1 MTRSATRMNPFNGTA
16 PDSVPMID
24 ARYEIESFLGSGA
37 YAWVFLARHTT
48 LHTREFAIKILR
60 PEHVGDSSKISRFM
74 REAELA
80 SALVSPYTVDVVDY
94 GETATG
100 APYIVMDYVK
110 GPDLGAVLD
119 HYGVLEDSIVARMTR
134 NILSALIEAHSYD
147 IVHRDLKPENIFIV
161 HVPGSE
167 HPIAKVGDFGIAKV
181 IGEGSPMPARAT
193 QTALG
198 TVLCTP
204 AYASPELLKGEVT
217 VQADIY
223 ALGHMMA
230 EMLDGE
236 PPYREAHPVQVGAR
250 QLEDAPV
257 PLGDRSKESAL
268 FSVITKA
275 VQKNPLDR
283 YLTASEMR
291 ADLEK
296 LIEEHDLLSSQKQ
309 PLDVRSVRPTREK
322 PDSPGSGF
330 SQATRTDS
338 QAFTDHEDARST
350 DHLTMNPP
358 VRRISVEE
366 LKGNEGGKWYLP
378 VLVLLLAI
386 GISAGFLAWKKPLD
400 ENTASANVTTTV
412 PEPIDIPSTTV
423 VWNAPEQQGSKQRGL
438 IAPPIDEVVA
448 EARRRTTQAHRQAN
462 AVLWTTAPIVPWLDY
477 VRREDAARNA
487 AD

>member
-1 MTRSATRMNPFNGTA
+1 MTRSATRMNPFSGTA
-16 PDSVPMID
+16 PDSVPLID

-37 YAWVFLARHTT
+37 YAWVFLARHST
-48 LHTREFAIKILR
+48 LKNREFAIKVLR

-80 SALVSPYTVDVVDY
+80 SALTSPYTVDVVDF
-94 GETATG
+94 GETSQG

-110 GPDLGAVLD
+110 GPDLGAVID
-119 HYGVLEDSIVARMTR
+119 HYGVLEDSIVARMTL

-181 IGEGSPMPARAT
+181 IGGASLMPARAT

-257 PLGDRSKESAL
+257 PLGTRTTESVL
-268 FSVITKA
+268 LPVIKKA
-275 VQKNPLDR
+275 VQKNQMDR
-283 YLTASEMR
+283 YMTADEMR
-291 ADLEK
+291 TDLEK
-296 LIEEHDLLSSQKQ
+296 LLETHGTLSSQTQ
-309 PLDVRSVRPTREK
+309 PLDVRAVRPRRER
-322 PDSPGSGF
+322 PDSPGAGL

-338 QAFTDHEDARST
+338 LAFNDREDARST
-350 DHLTMNPP
+350 DHLTMKPP
-358 VRRISVEE
+358 ERRISVEE
-366 LKGNEGGKWYLP
+366 LKGSTGTAWYLP

-386 GISAGFLAWKKPLD
+386 GASAGFLAWKTLSNQGSEAPV
-400 ENTASANVTTTV
+400 ANAAA
-412 PEPIDIPSTTV
+412 PEPIAVPTTTV
-423 VWNAPEQQGSKQRGL
+423 VWNVPMQEGSKQRGL
-438 IAPPIDEVVA
+438 IAPPIEEVVA
-448 EARRRTTQAHRQAN
+448 EARRRTLQSRRQAN
-462 AVLWTTAPIVPWLDY
+462 AALWTVAPIVPWLDF